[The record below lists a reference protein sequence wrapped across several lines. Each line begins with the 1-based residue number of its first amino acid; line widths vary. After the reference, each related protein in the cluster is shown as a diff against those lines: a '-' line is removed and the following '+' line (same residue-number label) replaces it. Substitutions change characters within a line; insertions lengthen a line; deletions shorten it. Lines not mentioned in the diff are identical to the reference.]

1 MPAAY
6 IVPVVYLAEQLAH
19 AVEFVTQTLHG
30 SETLSGTMIGLLVA
44 TPEASGAVRAVLA

>member
-19 AVEFVTQTLHG
+19 AVDFVTQTLHA
-30 SETLSGTMIGLLVA
+30 SETLS
-44 TPEASGAVRAVLA
+44 